1 MVKCP
6 EMTEGCF
13 VVVFSMFKEGGLRS
27 TSCNLDCRGSVV
39 TNSPLVCGRFGVG
52 WSWVEQGGAE
62 LGRMER
68 GGVGVG

>member
-13 VVVFSMFKEGGLRS
+13 VVVFSMFKEGGVRS

-39 TNSPLVCGRFGVG
+39 TNSPLVRDRFGVG
-52 WSWVEQGGAE
+52 WRVK
-62 LGRMER
+62 
-68 GGVGVG
+68 